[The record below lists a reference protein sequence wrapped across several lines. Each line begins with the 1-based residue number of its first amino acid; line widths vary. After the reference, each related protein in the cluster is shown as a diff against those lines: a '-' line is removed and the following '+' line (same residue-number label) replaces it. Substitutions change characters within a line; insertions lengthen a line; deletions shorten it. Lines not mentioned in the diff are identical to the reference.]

1 MVLIEELLTIPDE
14 CKVNDIIAKDVIF
27 SEGGLKS
34 SDKKIFTNY
43 VKQIRWLYSLNKE
56 NIGIDSYK
64 DEVKDYPEVE
74 IINIV
79 LKEDKKLNR
88 IVDIVMRVIPYP
100 MVLVFEFR
108 DNIQLFV
115 SHQSE
120 SLVDSSKITLDE
132 IISTDWILFDDM
144 DEIDEILFEN
154 LKLDNLDYSNF
165 YNFYDSIIQ
174 NIIKYN
180 GSKSVGREI
189 NLSVEEIKR
198 INDKIASLESEIKT
212 KKAVIKKETQFNRKV
227 ELNIEIKGLECEIDK
242 LKENLI

>member
-56 NIGIDSYK
+56 NIGIDSYT
-64 DEVKDYPEVE
+64 DEVKDYLEFE

-88 IVDIVMRVIPYP
+88 IADIVMRVIPYP

-132 IISTDWILFDDM
+132 LISTDWILFDDM
-144 DEIDEILFEN
+144 DEIDENLFEN
-154 LKLDNLDYSNF
+154 LKLNNLDYSNF
-165 YNFYDSIIQ
+165 YKFYDSIIQ

-180 GSKSVGREI
+180 GSKSVGHEV
-189 NLSVEEIKR
+189 NLSVGEIKR
-198 INDKIASLESEIKT
+198 INDEIASLESEIKT
-212 KKAVIKKETQFNRKV
+212 KKAAIKKETQFNRKV

>member
-43 VKQIRWLYSLNKE
+43 IKQIRWLYSLNKK
-56 NIGIDSYK
+56 NMGIDSYK
-64 DEVKDYPEVE
+64 DEVKDYLEVE

-88 IVDIVMRVIPYP
+88 IADIVMRVIPYP
-100 MVLVFEFR
+100 MILIFEFR
-108 DNIQLFV
+108 GKIQLFV

-132 IISTDWILFDDM
+132 IISTDWILLDDM
-144 DEIDEILFEN
+144 DKIDEILFEN
-154 LKLDNLDYSNF
+154 LKLDKLNYSNF
-165 YNFYDSIIQ
+165 YKFYDSIVQ
-174 NIIKYN
+174 KIIKYN
-180 GSKSVGREI
+180 GSKSVGCDI

-198 INDKIASLESEIKT
+198 INDEITSLENEIKT
-212 KKAVIKKETQFNRKV
+212 KKAAIKKETQFNRKV
-227 ELNIEIKGLECEIDK
+227 ELNIEVKGLECEIDK
-242 LKENLI
+242 LKEKFI